1 MHFLAREKEEG
12 RRGGAHWG
20 GARRPCDSLVATE
33 VAEVEEDIGDPR
45 KKRWRG
51 GGGVERRRA
60 LVPRL
65 AGPVLKQILPA
76 ALPVASHG
84 GARGLGRRG
93 RGWAGAVK
101 AREGWIGS
109 GRRWGAGQGL
119 TGGRDGDG
127 GAGAAAAWVGAAR
140 GWIWWRGPERGS
152 KGIWR
157 EGGRIAR
164 GVLMAH
170 RPLGAPLEFCF
181 NLAH

>member
-1 MHFLAREKEEG
+1 ME
-12 RRGGAHWG
+12 
-20 GARRPCDSLVATE
+20 
-33 VAEVEEDIGDPR
+33 
-45 KKRWRG
+45 G
-51 GGGVERRRA
+51 GGGVKHHRA

-93 RGWAGAVK
+93 RGWVGAVK
-101 AREGWIGS
+101 AREGVDWERTAMGGRAGADW
-109 GRRWGAGQGL
+109 GRRRRRRR
-119 TGGRDGDG
+119 GGG
-127 GAGAAAAWVGAAR
+127 GGVGRGSAR
-140 GWIWWRGPERGS
+140 VDLVARERGS

-164 GVLMAH
+164 GRVLMAH
-170 RPLGAPLEFCF
+170 RPVVRHKYDYSNGAPPLGAPLEFCF